1 MRQALYFEKWPF
13 PSSSMLFRCPQPIP
27 KFFKVALNNDSSY
40 LHLFWCTY
48 SFSSSLAFLIF
59 FSIWPTSNWSS
70 FFLLTPIAV
79 CAWHIFSLFISNG
92 FFAITSPKSAFL
104 SSTAFSAT
112 LIPACNNSKSLSK
125 RLHASLLS
133 FYFAFSRSASSIF
146 CFLSISCSNFWASR
160 KATSELLA
168 PLQEVNKSLDKSIFR
183 WPPLK
188 IRTSLMKRRA
198 ISVSSLVE

>member
-13 PSSSMLFRCPQPIP
+13 PSSPMLFRCPQPIP

-92 FFAITSPKSAFL
+92 FFAITSLKFVFP
-104 SSTAFSAT
+104 SSTTFSAT
-112 LIPACNNSKSLSK
+112 LIPACINSRSPSK
-125 RLHASLLS
+125 RLSTSLFLS
-133 FYFAFSRSASSIF
+133 FYFAFSCSASSSIF
-146 CFLSISCSNFWASR
+146 HFFSISCSNFRVSR
-160 KATSELLA
+160 KATKWTVGL
-168 PLQEVNKSLDKSIFR
+168 
-183 WPPLK
+183 
-188 IRTSLMKRRA
+188 
-198 ISVSSLVE
+198 